1 MESVSFIFPRYAK
14 LAFILLS
21 LSIIILLLYFGQHIL
36 IPILLSLLFAIL
48 LRPVVIFLN
57 IKWKFPS
64 VVAVFITVIFFVAS
78 VAMIL
83 MLVSWQVSDITDDW
97 AKIKINLSIHFQHFQ
112 QWVKQHFHLSYRKQN
127 TYIQQAAEETLNGD
141 SELMGNTIGSFTDT
155 LFNLVLI
162 PIYTFLIL
170 LYRNHFTKFLYQVVS
185 SKNGPVLQNILTKV
199 KTVVQGYIIG
209 LLIEMGMVAVLTT
222 SGLMLLGV
230 QYAIF
235 LGVITAILNLIPY
248 LGIIVAAAISILA
261 TLVNSNEISMVIG
274 IIVLNG
280 VVQLIDNNLIVP
292 KIVGNKVRINAL
304 ATMIGVIIGGAV
316 SGVAGMILSIP
327 LIAIIKVIFD
337 HIEPL
342 KPLGFLIG
350 NEIQEKIQSAPTKKI
365 KDSRFLFPS
374 FPKRN

>member
-1 MESVSFIFPRYAK
+1 MESVNFTFPRYAQ
-14 LAFILLS
+14 LALVLLS
-21 LSIIILLLYFGQHIL
+21 LSIIIVILYFGQHIL

-57 IKWKFPS
+57 TKFRLPQ
-64 VVAVFITVIFFVAS
+64 VIAVFITVAFFVVSIATI
-78 VAMIL
+78 VMF
-83 MLVSWQVSDITDDW
+83 VSWQVSDITDDW
-97 AKIKINLSIHFQHFQ
+97 GKIKVNLSAHFQHFQ
-112 QWVKQHFHLSYRKQN
+112 HWIRQRFHVSYHKQQN
-127 TYIQQAAEETLNGD
+127 YIQQVTQETINGD
-141 SELMGNTIGSFTDT
+141 SDLMGNTLSSFTDA
-155 LFNLVLI
+155 LVSLILI

-185 SKNGPVLQNILTKV
+185 SKNEPVLQNILTQV

-209 LLIEMGMVAVLTT
+209 LIIEMGIVAVLTT
-222 SGLMLLGV
+222 TGLMLLGV

-248 LGIIVAAAISILA
+248 LGIIVAAFISILA
-261 TLVNSNEISMVIG
+261 TLVNSSEISMIIG

-304 ATMIGVIIGGAV
+304 ATMVGVIIGGAV

-337 HIEPL
+337 HITPL
-342 KPLGFLIG
+342 KPVGFLLG
-350 NEIQEKIQSAPTKKI
+350 NDLSENVKSITIKK
-365 KDSRFLFPS
+365 
-374 FPKRN
+374 